1 MTINQIDCFVEVA
14 KVGNISKAAK
24 TLFIT
29 QQAAGSQIR
38 MLEKELGFP
47 VLVRENRGVSLTREG
62 EILFEAWAELRE
74 KFRISI
80 DKARDF
86 HQGKSGCIHVALE
99 DMGKCSEEIMSA
111 FPEYEKTYPE
121 LFIDSEI
128 MSPKQMLTQ
137 FEAGTLDM
145 AILYESEFEH
155 YPMLRSIP
163 LHEKVQKVCIFISRN
178 HPLMKKGNIT
188 LNDIKD
194 EPIGILKKNYSL
206 DFEKKIRS
214 FFKLY
219 GIDPPETYQ
228 EYASRRELE
237 IGLIAGKC
245 VTVVYETMFD
255 DEKNKL
261 FSREV
266 PVGNESS
273 RIAIFWK
280 DQDMDTKARTL
291 GDILK
296 EKLKMYN

>member
-1 MTINQIDCFVEVA
+1 
-14 KVGNISKAAK
+14 
-24 TLFIT
+24 
-29 QQAAGSQIR
+29 
-38 MLEKELGFP
+38 
-47 VLVRENRGVSLTREG
+47 
-62 EILFEAWAELRE
+62 
-74 KFRISI
+74 
-80 DKARDF
+80 
-86 HQGKSGCIHVALE
+86 
-99 DMGKCSEEIMSA
+99 
-111 FPEYEKTYPE
+111 
-121 LFIDSEI
+121 
-128 MSPKQMLTQ
+128 
-137 FEAGTLDM
+137 
-145 AILYESEFEH
+145 
-155 YPMLRSIP
+155 
-163 LHEKVQKVCIFISRN
+163 
-178 HPLMKKGNIT
+178 MKKGNIT

-273 RIAIFWK
+273 RISIFWK